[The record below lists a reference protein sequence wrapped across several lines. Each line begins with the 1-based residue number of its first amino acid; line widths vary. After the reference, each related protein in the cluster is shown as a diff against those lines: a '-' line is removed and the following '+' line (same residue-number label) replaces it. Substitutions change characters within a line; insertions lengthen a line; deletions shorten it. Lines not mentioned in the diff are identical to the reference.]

1 MPRLYSNL
9 SKLPFL
15 RMHYSG
21 KFLFV
26 AFIGIHIPLI
36 VIVLITVTGIFS
48 FTKETMLTACLLATL
63 AASALTLYFLN
74 RLLWPLHRAKSA
86 LDRYLT
92 HQELPDL
99 PTHFEDEAGILLK
112 QLQQTLE
119 QQNQLLDEKKDTI
132 HLLSHNV
139 QLPFEQFSQ
148 LSTQII
154 QETDLEKLHDHGR
167 TIKEISVKNLL
178 TLHQVLSYL
187 NAKKY

>member
-1 MPRLYSNL
+1 MSHLYSKL

-36 VIVLITVTGIFS
+36 IIVLIIVTEIFS
-48 FTKETMLTACLLATL
+48 FTKETMLTSCLLATI

-74 RLLWPLHRAKSA
+74 QLLWPLHKAKTA
-86 LDRYLT
+86 LERYLA
-92 HQELPDL
+92 HQELPNL
-99 PTHFEDEAGILLK
+99 PIHFEDEAGILLK
-112 QLQQTLE
+112 LLQQTLE
-119 QQNQLLDEKKDTI
+119 QQNQLLDEKKDI
-132 HLLSHNV
+132 IQLLSHNA

-154 QETDLEKLHDHGR
+154 RENDLEKLHDHGR
-167 TIKEISVKNLL
+167 TIKEISFKNLL
-178 TLHQVLSYL
+178 TLHQVLIYL
-187 NAKKY
+187 KDK

>member
-1 MPRLYSNL
+1 MSHLYSKL

-36 VIVLITVTGIFS
+36 IIVLITVTGTFS
-48 FTKETMLTACLLATL
+48 FTKETTLIACLLATL

-74 RLLWPLHRAKSA
+74 QLLWPLHKAKTA
-86 LDRYLT
+86 LERYLT
-92 HQELPDL
+92 HQELPNL
-99 PTHFEDEAGILLK
+99 PTRFEDEAGILLK

-132 HLLSHNV
+132 QLLSHNV
-139 QLPFEQFSQ
+139 QLPFEQFSH
-148 LSTQII
+148 LSTLII
-154 QETDLEKLHDHGR
+154 QETDLEKLHELGR

-187 NAKKY
+187 NGKKH

>member
-1 MPRLYSNL
+1 MSHLYSKL

-36 VIVLITVTGIFS
+36 IIVLITVTGIFS
-48 FTKETMLTACLLATL
+48 FSKEVMLTSCLLATL

-74 RLLWPLHRAKSA
+74 QLLWPLHKAQSA
-86 LDRYLT
+86 LDKYLR
-92 HQELPDL
+92 HQELPNL
-99 PTHFEDEAGILLK
+99 PTQFEDEAGILLK
-112 QLQQTLE
+112 QLQLTLE

-132 HLLSHNV
+132 QLLSHNV

-148 LSTQII
+148 LASLIT
-154 QETDLEKLHDHGR
+154 QETDLVKLHEYGR
-167 TIKEISVKNLL
+167 TIKEVSVKNLL

-187 NAKKY
+187 NKK

>member
-1 MPRLYSNL
+1 MSHLYGKL

-15 RMHYSG
+15 RMRYSG

-36 VIVLITVTGIFS
+36 IIVLITVTGFFS
-48 FTKETMLTACLLATL
+48 FTKETMLTACLAATL

-74 RLLWPLHRAKSA
+74 QLLWPLHKAKDA
-86 LDRYLT
+86 LERYLT
-92 HQELPDL
+92 HQELPNL
-99 PTHFEDEAGILLK
+99 PTQFEDEAGILLK

-132 HLLSHNV
+132 QLLSHNA

-148 LSTQII
+148 LSSQII

-167 TIKEISVKNLL
+167 TIKDIAVKNLV
-178 TLHQVLSYL
+178 TLHQVLTYL
-187 NAKKY
+187 NSKKY

>member
-1 MPRLYSNL
+1 MSHLYGKL

-15 RMHYSG
+15 RMRYSG

-36 VIVLITVTGIFS
+36 IIVLITVTGIFS
-48 FTKETMLTACLLATL
+48 FTKETMLTACLVATL

-74 RLLWPLHRAKSA
+74 QLLWPLHKAKAA
-86 LDRYLT
+86 LERYLT
-92 HQELPDL
+92 HQELPNL
-99 PTHFEDEAGILLK
+99 PTQFEDEAGILLK

-132 HLLSHNV
+132 QLLSHNV

-148 LSTQII
+148 LSSQII

-167 TIKEISVKNLL
+167 TIKDIAVKNLL
-178 TLHQVLSYL
+178 SLHQVISYL
-187 NAKKY
+187 KNKKY

>member
-1 MPRLYSNL
+1 MSHLYGKL

-15 RMHYSG
+15 RMRYSG

-36 VIVLITVTGIFS
+36 IIVLITVTGIFS
-48 FTKETMLTACLLATL
+48 FTKETMLTACLVATL

-74 RLLWPLHRAKSA
+74 QLLWPLHKAKAA
-86 LDRYLT
+86 LERYLT
-92 HQELPDL
+92 HQELPNL
-99 PTHFEDEAGILLK
+99 PTQFEDEAGILLK

-132 HLLSHNV
+132 QLLSHNV

-148 LSTQII
+148 LSSQII

-167 TIKEISVKNLL
+167 TIKDIAVKNLV
-178 TLHQVLSYL
+178 TLHQVLTYL
-187 NAKKY
+187 NSKKY

>member
-1 MPRLYSNL
+1 M
-9 SKLPFL
+9 
-15 RMHYSG
+15 
-21 KFLFV
+21 
-26 AFIGIHIPLI
+26 LI
-36 VIVLITVTGIFS
+36 
-48 FTKETMLTACLLATL
+48 ACLLATL

-74 RLLWPLHRAKSA
+74 QLLWPLHKAQTA
-86 LDRYLT
+86 LERYLT
-92 HQELPDL
+92 HQELPNL
-99 PTHFEDEAGILLK
+99 PTQFEDEAGILLK

-132 HLLSHNV
+132 QLLSHNV

-187 NAKKY
+187 NGKRN